1 MHQIRRH
8 LDHLAHQVI
17 GDSTHGK
24 GRINK
29 LFRTRFG
36 LPRMFLHAW
45 KLRVRHPRTDEMQD
59 YHAPLAEDLRGFL
72 TNVPDLPNG
81 LLDRL

>member
-8 LDHLAHQVI
+8 LDHCAHQVI

-29 LFRTRFG
+29 LFRERFG

-45 KLRVRHPRTDEMQD
+45 KLKVRHPRTDEPTE
-59 YHAPLAEDLRGFL
+59 YRAPLAEELRQFL
-72 TNVPDLPNG
+72 CNVPDLPSD
-81 LLDRL
+81 LLDRV